1 LSNLTKA
8 LILIGVVLLIGVGLV
23 AWKKKVGGHGSVSYN
38 SISRAEVESLLNDV
52 AKNNPMLI
60 KRWNEDPETVKK
72 QMGSLKEMLAF
83 ASQAQRDGMADS
95 AAHRQELQNIRAEV
109 IAVNYDREMNKDK
122 GPMPPFGFIT
132 EEQINAFWAQQPG
145 NAPQAGFLDNLM
157 GKLGLG
163 AHAETRSP
171 EEEFN
176 DFLNAKIEIM
186 KAGNP
191 EMKDREISEEEKTQ
205 AKEMFAKMRI
215 YAREFDQ
222 KAASGEISKE
232 FVDKTMLQVKLQQA
246 QFLARLFSEA
256 SAERTKVT
264 DAEIDAY
271 IAAHPELDT
280 SAKRQKAQSILDR
293 AKAGEDF
300 AALANEFTEDPGN
313 KGPDGTLQGGI
324 YKDVTKGRMVPQ
336 FEAAAL
342 ALEEGQVSPELVETN
357 YGYHIVKLERKL
369 TPVEKDGKTSE
380 TYDVR
385 HILISTGYKDPEKPN
400 SREMPVKDYV
410 RAKLEEEKNKKLLE
424 EVIAN
429 NAVEV
434 PEDFTIPQI
443 TDEQM
448 QEFQQ
453 KQQSQMPGGPGA
465 PGAAPQVD
473 VKPRAGDKKPETK
486 KK

>member
-1 LSNLTKA
+1 
-8 LILIGVVLLIGVGLV
+8 
-23 AWKKKVGGHGSVSYN
+23 
-38 SISRAEVESLLNDV
+38 
-52 AKNNPMLI
+52 
-60 KRWNEDPETVKK
+60 
-72 QMGSLKEMLAF
+72 
-83 ASQAQRDGMADS
+83 
-95 AAHRQELQNIRAEV
+95 
-109 IAVNYDREMNKDK
+109 
-122 GPMPPFGFIT
+122 
-132 EEQINAFWAQQPG
+132 
-145 NAPQAGFLDNLM
+145 
-157 GKLGLG
+157 
-163 AHAETRSP
+163 
-171 EEEFN
+171 
-176 DFLNAKIEIM
+176 
-186 KAGNP
+186 
-191 EMKDREISEEEKTQ
+191 MKDREISEEEKTQ

>member
-176 DFLNAKIEIM
+176 DFLNAK
-186 KAGNP
+186 K
-191 EMKDREISEEEKTQ
+191 
-205 AKEMFAKMRI
+205 
-215 YAREFDQ
+215 
-222 KAASGEISKE
+222 
-232 FVDKTMLQVKLQQA
+232 
-246 QFLARLFSEA
+246 
-256 SAERTKVT
+256 
-264 DAEIDAY
+264 
-271 IAAHPELDT
+271 
-280 SAKRQKAQSILDR
+280 
-293 AKAGEDF
+293 
-300 AALANEFTEDPGN
+300 
-313 KGPDGTLQGGI
+313 
-324 YKDVTKGRMVPQ
+324 
-336 FEAAAL
+336 
-342 ALEEGQVSPELVETN
+342 
-357 YGYHIVKLERKL
+357 
-369 TPVEKDGKTSE
+369 
-380 TYDVR
+380 
-385 HILISTGYKDPEKPN
+385 
-400 SREMPVKDYV
+400 
-410 RAKLEEEKNKKLLE
+410 
-424 EVIAN
+424 
-429 NAVEV
+429 
-434 PEDFTIPQI
+434 
-443 TDEQM
+443 
-448 QEFQQ
+448 
-453 KQQSQMPGGPGA
+453 
-465 PGAAPQVD
+465 
-473 VKPRAGDKKPETK
+473 
-486 KK
+486 

>member
-1 LSNLTKA
+1 MSNLTKA

-23 AWKKKVGGHGSVSYN
+23 VWKKKVGGHSDVSYN

-72 QMGSLKEMLAF
+72 QMSSLKEMLAF
-83 ASQAQRDGMADS
+83 ASQAQRDGLADTAS
-95 AAHRQELQNIRAEV
+95 NRQELQNIKAEV
-109 IAVNYDREMNKDK
+109 IAVNYDREVNKDK

-132 EEQINAFWAQQPG
+132 EEQINAYWAEQPG
-145 NAPQAGFLDNLM
+145 SGPQEGFLDSLM

-163 AHAETRSP
+163 GHKESRSH
-171 EEEFN
+171 EQEFE

-215 YAREFDQ
+215 YANEFEQ
-222 KAASGEISKE
+222 KAASGELSKE
-232 FVDKTMLQVKLQQA
+232 FVDKTNLQVKLQQA
-246 QFLARLFSEA
+246 QFLARLFGEA

-264 DAEIDAY
+264 DAEIDEY

-280 SAKRQKAQSILDR
+280 GAKRQKAQSILDR

-313 KGPDGTLQGGI
+313 KGPDGAQQGGL

-357 YGYHIVKLERKL
+357 YGFHIVKLERKL

-385 HILISTGYKDPEKPN
+385 HILISTGVKDPDKPN

-410 RAKLEEEKNKKLLE
+410 RMKLEEEKDKKLLE
-424 EVIAN
+424 EVVAAN
-429 NAVEV
+429 NVEV

-465 PGAAPQVD
+465 APGAPQVE
-473 VKPRAGDKKPETK
+473 VKPPADAKPEAK